1 MVSMNYSSV
10 ATEIESSPIKGT
22 SEASRLHPPLY
33 ELALQVLSQSGVE
46 DNEHKEKES
55 FKRDDPNTNSPS
67 TEELVKTCSIDQY
80 PMGMQ
85 CDGATDL
92 TGDLMVKSAW
102 VFEVIPYSR
111 QQVNY
116 QEEVSCPRILRWLS
130 AKTDKN
136 AKFLDLFN
144 PPKEAIVHLWLIPTN
159 RELKMPF
166 FLTLCEYSACKCQ
179 DCKAKHNRVINAINS
194 PTASV
199 KKMTSKRDVIP
210 SKRISY
216 PDTLLEINA
225 AKRRRK
231 DTFKV
236 DVIVKATAEEHNIIV
251 DNPSNASKEE
261 EKVKPLEVSQNEECL
276 INIIKGFSISAGL
289 PWHLVD
295 EVYIPINCGDEF
307 HWVLAVVVLKERC
320 IRVYDSMSRI
330 RHFDMSGFLYQK
342 VRTDWSMIEVHRD
355 KMANLDIQYVE
366 GIVQQTI
373 GSLDCVP
380 FVAAYTE
387 YLSDGLQV
395 PNDGLDVI
403 LLRKIYTALLW
414 KYIEAKAQKSYATNV
429 KDPR

>member
-1 MVSMNYSSV
+1 MWAAFSQNRGSG
-10 ATEIESSPIKGT
+10 AQFQIIWLPTKKEIKSSPIKGT

-33 ELALQVLSQSGVE
+33 ELALQALSQSGVE

-80 PMGMQ
+80 PVGMQ

-102 VFEVIPYSR
+102 VFEVIPYLR

-144 PPKEAIVHLWLIPTN
+144 PPKEA
-159 RELKMPF
+159 
-166 FLTLCEYSACKCQ
+166 
-179 DCKAKHNRVINAINS
+179 
-194 PTASV
+194 
-199 KKMTSKRDVIP
+199 
-210 SKRISY
+210 
-216 PDTLLEINA
+216 
-225 AKRRRK
+225 
-231 DTFKV
+231 V

-261 EKVKPLEVSQNEECL
+261 EKVEPVSLGERKYYPFEGFNISNEAPKKLTQL
-276 INIIKGFSISAGL
+276 INDYSEWIADGLLKHHADSIPTGL

-320 IRVYDSMSRI
+320 IRVYDSMSRMRYFGTLSEI
-330 RHFDMSGFLYQK
+330 LKLAKILPTYLDMSGFLYQK
-342 VRTDWSMIEVHRD
+342 VRTDWSTIEVYRD

-380 FVAAYTE
+380 FVAAYAE

-395 PNDGLDVI
+395 PNDGLDVG

-414 KYIEAKAQKSYATNV
+414 KYREAKAQKSYVTNV
-429 KDPR
+429 KDPRRPKSNSVAPDEEQLVHINYIFIA